1 MADDTRFITT
11 VWRVMDELKHTDQ
24 LEEALAADLDIFCD
38 VLGCES
44 GYIWMKGTTDERIY
58 VLASKSPADQSGVS
72 VRVGEGII
80 GSVFNQKV
88 PEVIRNGAKD
98 PRAQGSDDAA
108 LFGDTALVVPMR
120 TPFGAYGVLQL
131 NDPAGGFD
139 EEDIKL
145 AENCCALIALDIEDK
160 GLEFK
165 PGKDRSPLVSLR
177 GIIKEF
183 QNGDEI
189 RRILKGID
197 LDVYEGELL
206 VVLGESGCG
215 KSTMLNIIGGMD
227 QATEGQLIIEGN
239 DFSHP
244 SEDELTRFRR
254 DYIGFIFQSYNL
266 MPNLSALENI
276 EFIAEI
282 SEHPLESEE
291 MLKMVGLGD
300 KAENLPSSMSGG
312 QQQRVC
318 IARAI
323 VKNPKIILAD
333 EPTAAL
339 DFHTGQEVLKLIE
352 SIVRDRKTTVIMVT
366 HNIEIAKMAD
376 RVIRLK
382 DGLISSIRVNLHPLR
397 AEDLSW

>member
-1 MADDTRFITT
+1 MANDTRFITT

-24 LEEALAADLDIFCD
+24 LEEALASDLTIFCD
-38 VLGCES
+38 VLGCET
-44 GYIWMKGTTDERIY
+44 GYFWMKGTTDDRIY
-58 VLASKSPADQSGVS
+58 VLAAKAPVDQSGVS
-72 VRVGEGII
+72 VRVNEGII
-80 GSVFNQKV
+80 GTVFNQKTA
-88 PEVIRNGAKD
+88 EVIRHGSED
-98 PRAQGSDDAA
+98 PRAQGSDDAP
-108 LFGDTALVVPMR
+108 LFGESTLVVPLR

-139 EEDIKL
+139 EDDIKL

-165 PGKDRSPLVSLR
+165 PGRDRSPLVSLR

-183 QNGDEI
+183 QSGEEV

-227 QATEGQLIIEGN
+227 QATEGQLIIEGS

-282 SEHPLESEE
+282 SEHPLSSQE
-291 MLKMVGLGD
+291 MLSMVGLGD

-382 DGLISSIRVNLHPLR
+382 DGLISSIRVNLHPLH

>member
-1 MADDTRFITT
+1 MANDTRFITT
-11 VWRVMDELKHTDQ
+11 VWRIMDQLKQSDQ
-24 LEEALAADLDIFCD
+24 LEEALSADLDIFCD
-38 VLGCES
+38 VIGCET
-44 GYIWMKGTTDERIY
+44 GYIWMKSTDDDRIY
-58 VLASKSPADQSGVS
+58 VLAAKSPIDQSGVS
-72 VRVGEGII
+72 VRTGQGVI
-80 GSVFNQKV
+80 GSVFKEKSS
-88 PEVIRNGAKD
+88 EVVHASD
-98 PRAQGSDDAA
+98 PRAEGSDDAS
-108 LFGDTALVVPMR
+108 LLGDTSLIVPMR

-131 NDPAGGFD
+131 NDPAGGFS

-145 AENCCALIALDIEDK
+145 AENCCSLIALDIEDK

-165 PGKDRSPLVSLR
+165 PGKDRVPLVSLR

-183 QNGDEI
+183 QSGEEI

-227 QATEGQLIIEGN
+227 QATEGQLLIEGN

-244 SEDELTRFRR
+244 GEDELTRFRR

-282 SEHPLESEE
+282 SEHPLESED
-291 MLKMVGLGD
+291 MLNMVGLSD
-300 KAENLPSSMSGG
+300 KAENMPSSMSGG

-323 VKNPKIILAD
+323 VKDPKIILAD

-352 SIVRDRKTTVIMVT
+352 SIVRDHGTTVIMVT

-382 DGLISSIRVNLHPLR
+382 DGLISSIRVNLHPLH